1 MKVMLLNP
9 DKTFIA
15 ASDQIQHLPRVSSHL
30 FPKKKNQ
37 ALILIYQVDRKLHFL
52 FVEKQQQKKYI

>member
-1 MKVMLLNP
+1 MLLNP

-30 FPKKKNQ
+30 FPKKKKNQ
-37 ALILIYQVDRKLHFL
+37 ALILISQVDRKLHFL